1 MTTFGMYVNEVV
13 KRADPK
19 GRPLWVIFDED
30 IAKKF
35 GNKFLLHWYCKRF
48 EMHH

>member
-1 MTTFGMYVNEVV
+1 MKTFGLLVNEFV

-30 IAKKF
+30 IAQEF
-35 GNKFLLHWYCKRF
+35 GNFYILI
-48 EMHH
+48 